1 MVQEL
6 LHRFPHDILHVQKTR
21 MGIPVVWV
29 KREILLHAIRYLR
42 HAAKPF
48 VMLYDLHAT
57 DERLRTHRQGLPDS
71 EFVCRG
77 SQLPSSSM
85 GMIDVPYMGR
95 QLKVAGN
102 RIFTDWTITVLNDT
116 NFAVRQAV
124 EAWSSLINGHES
136 NVGPVDIN
144 AYYRN
149 ATVQQ
154 LDQAGG
160 ILYTYEFKDIWPTE
174 ISEIELAFDS
184 NDQIEEF
191 TITFAVGS
199 YWLSN
204 GAA

>member
-1 MVQEL
+1 MADLSINAFKGAFISGARPNLYAVTIAEL
-6 LHRFPHDILHVQKTR
+6 GSTL
-21 MGIPVVWV
+21 
-29 KREILLHAIRYLR
+29 
-42 HAAKPF
+42 
-48 VMLYDLHAT
+48 
-57 DERLRTHRQGLPDS
+57 

-77 SQLPSSSM
+77 SQLPSSSI

-102 RIFTDWTITVLNDT
+102 RIFADWTITVLNDT

-124 EAWSSLINGHES
+124 EAWSSRINGHVS
-136 NVGPVDIN
+136 NIGPVDIN

-184 NDQIEEF
+184 NDQIEEYS
-191 TITFAVGS
+191 ITFAVGS

-204 GAA
+204 GAV